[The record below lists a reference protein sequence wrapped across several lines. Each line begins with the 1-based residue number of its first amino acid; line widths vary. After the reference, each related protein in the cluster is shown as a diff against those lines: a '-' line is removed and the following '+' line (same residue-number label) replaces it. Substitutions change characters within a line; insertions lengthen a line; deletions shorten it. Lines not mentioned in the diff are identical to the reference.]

1 MKQAL
6 EVVGFCRPRGEYT
19 LVGAVELIRS
29 AVEQSRDRG
38 VPKLLINGHEMSG
51 VPIPSLIDRFLM
63 VEEWPHEAQGMVA
76 VALVVH
82 EEYIHPEKFGVAAA
96 THFGLK
102 LDVFSSETDAFTWIS
117 NLADPK

>member
-38 VPKLLINGHEMSG
+38 VSKLLINGHEMSG

-63 VEEWPHEAQGMVA
+63 VEEWAHEAQGMV
-76 VALVVH
+76 
-82 EEYIHPEKFGVAAA
+82 PWR
-96 THFGLK
+96 
-102 LDVFSSETDAFTWIS
+102 SSFTRNTFTRR
-117 NLADPK
+117 NLASLQPRTSV